1 MAQPARDPDMIAFGI
16 IASSGDARSQ
26 AFLALQAAQDGKFEE
41 AEELLKKAKA
51 SGARAHQEQ
60 TQLLFDEIN
69 GKPATISL
77 LMVHAQDHLMTSML
91 AQELIEG
98 MVESLKKQAETD
110 SILRKEIA
118 SLQAALQKEA
128 DRPEETDTA
137 QQESGRPEQRA

>member
-26 AFLALQAAQDGKFEE
+26 AFLALQAAQNGNFEE

-51 SGARAHQEQ
+51 SGAKAHQEQ

-69 GKPATISL
+69 GKPGTINL

-98 MVESLKKQAETD
+98 MVESLKKQAD
-110 SILRKEIA
+110 RNS
-118 SLQAALQKEA
+118 ALQQEIDALRAMVQKDAVQTEKSLA
-128 DRPEETDTA
+128 HNAGSDRPE
-137 QQESGRPEQRA
+137 QQA